1 MNWDRGGINN
11 TGIILHWSPLNGLS
25 FEAKGFYSMQ
35 YGYALFSKLP
45 IFGTSLKLKYEL
57 NSKVNFYIWGQYIYD
72 SNNDPIIQYMNNQ
85 PRTEL
90 GMGMEY
96 KPSENTNIGIRIG
109 TQEDVINKKKYS
121 IVIEGKASIKF

>member
-1 MNWDRGGINN
+1 
-11 TGIILHWSPLNGLS
+11 
-25 FEAKGFYSMQ
+25 
-35 YGYALFSKLP
+35 
-45 IFGTSLKLKYEL
+45 
-57 NSKVNFYIWGQYIYD
+57 
-72 SNNDPIIQYMNNQ
+72 MNNQ